1 MDIPERQPPVNQVNS
16 ALLLASYSGVSD
28 NSPMAEY
35 PNLTNQFL
43 IAMPT
48 LADPNFFHS
57 VTYICQHNA
66 QGAMGIVINQPLEI
80 QLGEVF
86 EQMQMHI
93 TDAHTAQQ
101 TVFLGG
107 PVEQERGFILHNA
120 PLQWEASLMVTDSV
134 SVTSSRDILAAMN
147 AGTGPSASLVALGYA
162 GWSAGQLEDELA
174 DNAWL
179 TGPADSN
186 IIFKMPS
193 EQRWRAAATLAGIDI
208 SRLSDQVG
216 HA

>member
-1 MDIPERQPPVNQVNS
+1 
-16 ALLLASYSGVSD
+16 
-28 NSPMAEY
+28 MAEY

-43 IAMPT
+43 IAMPA

-66 QGAMGIVINQPLEI
+66 EGAMGIVINQPLEI

-86 EQMQMHI
+86 EQMQI
-93 TDAHTAQQ
+93 PVDNAATAEQN
-101 TVFLGG
+101 VYLGG
-107 PVEQERGFILHNA
+107 PVEQERGFILHDA
-120 PLQWEASLMVTDSV
+120 PFDWEASLMVTDSV
-134 SVTSSRDILAAMN
+134 SVTSSRDILSAMN
-147 AGTGPSASLVALGYA
+147 AGSGPSNSLVALGYA
-162 GWSAGQLEDELA
+162 GWAAGQLEDELV

-179 TGPADSN
+179 TGPADTN

-193 EQRWRAAATLAGIDI
+193 EQRWRAAATLAGVDL
-208 SRLSDQVG
+208 SKLSDQVG